1 MRSFFQKATPAPAGA
16 TRRRSADVLR
26 FDAFAGAED
35 EGNAP
40 DAGESDYCVD
50 DTADDGILTA
60 EEPGNGVELKET
72 DAAPVEGADNGKNQS
87 NTIHQHKRSILS
99 WPEAEIRRS
108 GRRGARPFVNSLG
121 EKEAK
126 YVRIGEKKM

>member
-1 MRSFFQKATPAPAGA
+1 MKSFLRSFFSKKRPPRA
-16 TRRRSADVLR
+16 RRRNRLR

-108 GRRGARPFVNSLG
+108 GRRGARPFDNSLG